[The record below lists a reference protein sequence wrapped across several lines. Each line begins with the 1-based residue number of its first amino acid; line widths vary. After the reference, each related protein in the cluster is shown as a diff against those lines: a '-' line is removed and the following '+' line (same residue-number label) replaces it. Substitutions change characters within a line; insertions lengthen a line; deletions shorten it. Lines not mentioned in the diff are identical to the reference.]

1 MKGLT
6 TLLFTASMLLT
17 ACNKNGIAGKYGFQM
32 GKEQG
37 THFGIFLEL
46 KNNYVTLDSEPDVT
60 NKYKECIYSFTIKQ
74 GGDGE
79 SESVTSLV
87 ELIGIFLGQ
96 ESKDIITVP
105 GYYYQG
111 SHIGKSKEFEL
122 KMGIDFKFLKE
133 RLDNLD
139 DNDDLEFPVLSPD
152 TVEKIVYTKYAKD
165 MVTMY
170 IPVSEQDI
178 IFQLYWYGIDIT
190 YNETDGLDFDTTLPA
205 HPVGSHPTKEEVA
218 EINQTYGAAHTELS
232 NVLGIDLSSYRDYYT
247 LAMGLI
253 KQ

>member
-37 THFGIFLEL
+37 THFGIYLEL
-46 KNNYVTLDSEPDVT
+46 TNNYVTLDSEPDVT
-60 NKYKECIYSFTIKQ
+60 NKYKECIYSFALKQ
-74 GGDGE
+74 GDDEE
-79 SESVTSLV
+79 SESVSSV
-87 ELIGIFLGQ
+87 VDLIGTFLGQ
-96 ESKDIITVP
+96 EDKDIVTVP

-111 SHIGKSKEFEL
+111 EHIGRSKEYEL

-133 RLDNLD
+133 RLDDID
-139 DNDDLEFPVLSPD
+139 DGDLEFPVLSPD
-152 TVEKIVYTKYAKD
+152 TVEKIVYTKYSKN

-190 YNETDGLDFDTTLPA
+190 YNSEDGVRINKDVTP

-218 EINQTYGAAHTELS
+218 EINQTYGTAHKELADLI
-232 NVLGIDLSSYRDYYT
+232 NIDLSTYRDYYT